1 MEPILDSTIQNVST
15 MRLLKLEKKLESDV
29 VFFYGPI
36 QPSIEK
42 AFRDFIEELKSD
54 GINNSRL
61 TIILNTPGGSAETV
75 EKMVTITRHFYE
87 EVDFIVPDCAM
98 SAGTIF
104 CMAGD
109 KIYMDYSSSLGPI
122 DPQVFNG
129 TSWVP
134 ALGYLDKV
142 EELIEKSRNNELSQ
156 AEFLMLKDQDL
167 AMLKSYEQAR
177 DLTVSLLK
185 NWLVKYKFKD
195 WDKHETTKEFLGQR
209 VTKEQKQ
216 ERAEEIAKILGNNK
230 MWHSHGRAIGISTL
244 QTVLRLRIEDYS
256 HNDELRPLIRSY
268 NDVICDYVLR
278 MGYPNFLHSR
288 KHFRF

>member
-1 MEPILDSTIQNVST
+1 MGLVLDSTIQDIST
-15 MRLLKLEKKLESDV
+15 KRLRKLEEKLESDV
-29 VFFYGPI
+29 IFFYGPI

-42 AFRDFIEELKSD
+42 MFRDFIEKLKVD
-54 GINNSRL
+54 EIDNNRL

-75 EKMVTITRHFYE
+75 EKMVAITRHFYE
-87 EVDFIVPDCAM
+87 EVNFIVPDYAM

-109 KIYMDYSSSLGPI
+109 NIWMDYSSSLGPI

-129 TSWVP
+129 ANWVP

-142 EELIEKSRNNELSQ
+142 DELIEKSKNNELTQ

-185 NWLVKYKFKD
+185 DWLVRYKFKD
-195 WDKHETTKEFLGQR
+195 WNEHHSTPALKGQP
-209 VTKEQKQ
+209 VTEGQKQ
-216 ERAEEIAKILGNNK
+216 ARAEEIARILGNNK
-230 MWHSHGRAIGISTL
+230 RWHTHGRSIGLSTL
-244 QTVLRLRIEDYS
+244 QTELRLKIEDYS
-256 HNDELRPLIRSY
+256 YNDELCSLIRDY
-268 NDVICDYVLR
+268 NDVICDYIVR
-278 MGYPNFLHSR
+278 MGIQNFLHSR
-288 KHFRF
+288 NHF